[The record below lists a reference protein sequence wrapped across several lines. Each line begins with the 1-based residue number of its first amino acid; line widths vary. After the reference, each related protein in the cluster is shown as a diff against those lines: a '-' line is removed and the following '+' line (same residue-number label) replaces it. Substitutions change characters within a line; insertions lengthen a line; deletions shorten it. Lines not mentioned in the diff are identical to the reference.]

1 MINMKFTAVFL
12 TLILL
17 VPGCMS
23 DDESEDE
30 EITFNGRDLKGSP
43 AYNFT
48 LESADGELWNLGEQ
62 HGKVVILVFMFTRC
76 DNTCPVTSQNV
87 KNVQEMLTESE
98 LEKISIVSVTVDWRT
113 DSPSKLQNWTTDRGY
128 DWPHLT
134 GSEDALNAVYNEY
147 GVGPFEVDDESDE
160 GYTVAHTSPTYI
172 IDTDQMGRVVWS
184 DYDFPQDLF
193 IEDVR
198 TVLDNY

>member
-1 MINMKFTAVFL
+1 MKLQVLL
-12 TLILL
+12 TCLILIL
-17 VPGCMS
+17 PGCIS
-23 DDESEDE
+23 EEEESEE

-43 AYNFT
+43 TYNFT
-48 LESADGELWNLGEQ
+48 LESADGELWTLGDH

-87 KNVQEMLTESE
+87 KMVQEQLTASE
-98 LEKISIVSVTVDWRT
+98 LENISIVSVTVDWKT
-113 DSPSKLQNWTTDRGY
+113 DSPSKLQNWTADRGY

-134 GSEDALNAVYNEY
+134 GSENALKEVYEAY
-147 GVGPFEVDDESDE
+147 GVGPFEQEDDSDE

-172 IDTDQMGRVVWS
+172 LDTDLLGRVVWS

-193 IEDVR
+193 LEDVR
-198 TVLDNY
+198 TVLENY